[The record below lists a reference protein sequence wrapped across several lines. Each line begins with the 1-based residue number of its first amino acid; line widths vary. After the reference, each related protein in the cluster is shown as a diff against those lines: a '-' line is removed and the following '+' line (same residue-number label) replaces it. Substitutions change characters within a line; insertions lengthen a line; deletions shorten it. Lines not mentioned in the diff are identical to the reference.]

1 MNRSLNRLLCL
12 PLLAAALLLAGCG
25 FHVRGNYRLPDTLG
39 GVFIDVPGYDYDLR
53 HRLQRELGSRGV
65 RLVDDAAAADS
76 VLRILNPQFA
86 MRVLSVG
93 TDARVREHELRY
105 TLSFEMRRH
114 DGSVLLKPESVELL
128 RDVTYDETNVL
139 GSQSE
144 SSAGRLELQD
154 QAVQQIM
161 RRLAARLG

>member
-1 MNRSLNRLLCL
+1 MNSSMNQLLRL

-25 FHVRGNYRLPDTLG
+25 FHVRGNYQLPDTLG
-39 GVFIDVPGYDYDLR
+39 AVFIEVPGYDYDLR
-53 HRLQRELGSRGV
+53 HRLQRALGSRGV
-65 RLVDDAAAADS
+65 RLVEDATAADS
-76 VLRILNPQFA
+76 VLLITNPQFA
-86 MRVLSVG
+86 TRVLSVG

-105 TLSFEMRRH
+105 TLGFELRKR
-114 DGSVLLKPESVELL
+114 DGTQLVAPQSVELF

-154 QAVQQIM
+154 QAVQQIV
-161 RRLAARLG
+161 RRLAARLS

>member
-1 MNRSLNRLLCL
+1 MNRSMNRLLRL
-12 PLLAAALLLAGCG
+12 PLLAAVLLLAGCG
-25 FHVRGNYRLPDTLG
+25 FHVRGNYQLPDTIG
-39 GVFIDVPGYDYDLR
+39 AVFIEVPGYDYDLR
-53 HRLQRELGSRGV
+53 HRLQRTLGSRGV
-65 RLVDDAAAADS
+65 RLVEDATAADS
-76 VLRILNPQFA
+76 VLRIVNPQFA
-86 MRVLSVG
+86 TRVLSVG

-105 TLSFEMRRH
+105 TLSFELRRR
-114 DGSVLLKPESVELL
+114 DGTVLVAPQSVELL

-144 SSAGRLELQD
+144 ASAGRLELQD

>member
-1 MNRSLNRLLCL
+1 MNSSTRRFLCW

-25 FHVRGNYRLPDTLG
+25 FHVRGNYHLPDTIG
-39 GVFIDVPGYDYDLR
+39 AVFIEVPGYDYDLR
-53 HRLQRELGSRGV
+53 HRLQRTLASRGV
-65 RLVDDAAAADS
+65 RLVEDATAADS
-76 VLRILNPQFA
+76 VLRITNPRFA
-86 MRVLSVG
+86 TRVLSVG

-105 TLSFEMRRH
+105 TLGFELRRR
-114 DGSVLLKPESVELL
+114 DGSLLVAPQSVELL

-144 SSAGRLELQD
+144 ANAGHLELQD

>member
-1 MNRSLNRLLCL
+1 MNASMRRFLCL
-12 PLLAAALLLAGCG
+12 PALAALGLLSACG
-25 FHVRGNYRLPDTLG
+25 FHVRGNYQLPDTLG
-39 GVFIDVPGYDYDLR
+39 AVFIEVPGYDYDLR
-53 HRLQRELGSRGV
+53 HRLQRTLGSRGV
-65 RLVDDAAAADS
+65 RLADDATAADS
-76 VLRILNPQFA
+76 VLRISNPRFA
-86 MRVLSVG
+86 TRVLSVG

-105 TLSFEMRRH
+105 TLTFEMRKR
-114 DGSVLLKPESVELL
+114 DGSVLVAPQSVELL

-144 SSAGRLELQD
+144 ASAGRLELQD